1 MVRFLADAHSFAA
14 DLADIDGFAPSEAI
28 ACARVIPHSALRLSA
43 DEIIPDAVPAA
54 ARGALTCE
62 PKADHSAPMQ
72 IFQTN
77 PPARNSPNL
86 YDLQTKISWR
96 THSCMPPRDSFR
108 RPPESSPAPGLDR
121 WRLRRQSRQGTHN
134 EIGLSAVGQLS

>member
-72 IFQTN
+72 IFQTMRLLAAD
-77 PPARNSPNL
+77 PRSLVGPTVGARLHPV
-86 YDLQTKISWR
+86 K
-96 THSCMPPRDSFR
+96 
-108 RPPESSPAPGLDR
+108 
-121 WRLRRQSRQGTHN
+121 RLRPRVD
-134 EIGLSAVGQLS
+134 SAP